1 MCALADAG
9 GGLRRAIGR
18 IETES
23 TLTRARSRNTYT
35 GYEPRRRGR
44 RPLGILVALALL
56 AGGGYGAYSV
66 WGGDAEEDDPQV
78 AAARKPLAAFL
89 AAWERHDAKGAAGH
103 TDTPDNAASLLTSVL
118 TNLKPSRTAIV
129 NDSGRKEGDGKVRFP
144 FSVAMQVPGAG
155 EVTWRSRA
163 LVNRISGTW
172 KVAFTSPMIHP
183 ELKPG
188 QTLALKADGTR
199 AKVLDSRGRPL
210 RAASLVGTVDPVSGK
225 GTSGLEARYDK
236 VLSGG
241 RKAGKSLVVAD
252 RQSGLALKNLGAT
265 ASAEGRP
272 VRTTIDSR
280 IQTAAADAVAGTEHN
295 AALVAIDPRNGH
307 ILAAAN
313 RPGGLNRA
321 LEGRYPPGS
330 TFKVVTTAALLKSG
344 TRPADGAAC
353 PKFAHV
359 NGQRFENQGQFSL
372 PAGSTFT
379 DVFAQS
385 CNTYFVN
392 ARSRLADTDLRD
404 AARAFGIGGSWDVGT
419 TTYDGSVPVTTSD
432 NDKAAATIGQA
443 RVQTSP
449 LVMASI
455 AATVKNGAFSQ
466 PVLVP
471 DAVKDR
477 FTAPAAL
484 DAEVTGQL
492 RELMRATV
500 TSGSARA
507 LRELPGHPHA
517 KTGTAEFGTGKPP
530 RTHAW
535 MIGYQGDSDLA
546 WAVLLEDGGSGG
558 ADAGPVAARFLRNLT
573 R

>member
-1 MCALADAG
+1 M
-9 GGLRRAIGR
+9 
-18 IETES
+18 
-23 TLTRARSRNTYT
+23 
-35 GYEPRRRGR
+35 
-44 RPLGILVALALL
+44 LGIFTALLLL
-56 AGGGYGAYSV
+56 AGGGYAALSLRGGGAKQ
-66 WGGDAEEDDPQV
+66 DDPQV
-78 AAARKPLAAFL
+78 TAARKPLTAFL
-89 AAWERHDAKGAAGH
+89 AAWAEHDAKGAASH

-118 TNLKPSRTAIV
+118 TNLKPSKTTLV
-129 NDSGRKEGDGKVRFP
+129 SGDGRRKEDGKVLFP

-163 LVNRISGTW
+163 EVNRTSGTW
-172 KVAFTSPMIHP
+172 KVEFTSPMIHP
-183 ELKPG
+183 ELSPG
-188 QTLALKADGTR
+188 QTLALKSDGAR

-210 RAASLVGTVDPVSGK
+210 EAASLVGVVDPVSGK

-241 RKAGKSLVVAD
+241 RAAGKSLVVAD
-252 RQSGLALKNLGAT
+252 RQSGRAVKNLGPA
-265 ASAEGRP
+265 AQAEGRP
-272 VRTTIDSR
+272 VRTTIDPR
-280 IQTAAADAVAGTEHN
+280 IQKAAADAVAEVENN
-295 AALVAIDPRNGH
+295 AAIVAINPRNGH
-307 ILAAAN
+307 ILAAVN

-330 TFKVVTTAALLKSG
+330 TFKVVTTAALLKGG
-344 TRPADGAAC
+344 TRLTDSAAC

-359 NGQRFENQGQFSL
+359 NGQRFENQKQFSL

-392 ARSRLADTDLRD
+392 ARGRLSSTDLRD
-404 AARAFGIGGSWDVGT
+404 AALAFGIGGTWDVGT
-419 TTYDGSVPVTTSD
+419 TTYDGSVPATTSD

-443 RVQTSP
+443 RVQASP

-455 AATVKNGAFSQ
+455 AATVKNGTFSQ

-471 DAVKDR
+471 DAVKKK

-484 DAEVTGQL
+484 SAEVTGQL

-500 TSGSARA
+500 TSGSAHA
-507 LRELPGHPHA
+507 LRELPGSPHA

-558 ADAGPVAARFLRNLT
+558 ADAGPVAARFLRNLA